1 MPRQRRR
8 RRRRSRAQTD
18 AGPRDSGR
26 PAAPAPPAPA
36 APPRPWWRP
45 TVAVVIAFSAGLW
58 LGATL
63 SFADSASGAALLAGA
78 VGMGLGGARLLSN
91 KLRRDRRRAAREA
104 REVSDRER

>member
-1 MPRQRRR
+1 MPRRRR

-18 AGPRDSGR
+18 AGPGGSER
-26 PAAPAPPAPA
+26 PEAPAPVA

-58 LGATL
+58 VGATL

-78 VGMGLGGARLLSN
+78 LGMGLGGARLLSN
-91 KLRRDRRRAAREA
+91 KLRRDRLRAAREA
-104 REVSDRER
+104 RELSDRER

>member
-8 RRRRSRAQTD
+8 RRRRSRAQTAPGP
-18 AGPRDSGR
+18 AGSER
-26 PAAPAPPAPA
+26 PQAPAPVA

-58 LGATL
+58 VGATL

-78 VGMGLGGARLLSN
+78 LGMGLGGARLLSN
-91 KLRRDRRRAAREA
+91 KLRRDRLRAAREA
-104 REVSDRER
+104 QELSDRDR

>member
-1 MPRQRRR
+1 MPRRRR

-18 AGPRDSGR
+18 AGPPTSGR
-26 PAAPAPPAPA
+26 PEAPAPIA

-58 LGATL
+58 VGATL
-63 SFADSASGAALLAGA
+63 SFADTASGAALLAGA
-78 VGMGLGGARLLSN
+78 LGMGLGGARLLSN
-91 KLRRDRRRAAREA
+91 KMRRDRLRAAREA